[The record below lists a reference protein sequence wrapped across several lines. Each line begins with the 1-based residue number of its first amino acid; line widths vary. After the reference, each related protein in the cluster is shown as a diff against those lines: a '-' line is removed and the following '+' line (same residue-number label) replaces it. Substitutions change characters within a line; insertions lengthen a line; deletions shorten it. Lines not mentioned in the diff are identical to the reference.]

1 MAIDLDRLV
10 GFHQKALNL
19 REQRMELISGNIAN
33 ANTPGYKAKDIDFQA
48 AMKMAQ
54 TDHKQS
60 MVRTDS
66 KHMVGSMHATS
77 MIQYRLPLQPDTG
90 DGNSV
95 ELQQERNAFL
105 DNGLRYQ
112 ATLEFVKG
120 KLKGMK
126 KALSGGQGA

>member
-19 REQRMELISGNIAN
+19 REKRMELISGNIAN
-33 ANTPGYKAKDIDFQA
+33 ANTPGYKARDIDFQS
-48 AMKMAQ
+48 AMKMAATDQRQ
-54 TDHKQS
+54 T

-66 KHMVGSMHATS
+66 KHITGSMHTTS
-77 MIQYRLPLQPDTG
+77 FIQYRSPGQSDTG

-95 ELQQERNAFL
+95 EVQKERNEFL

-112 ATLEFVKG
+112 ATLEFLNG
-120 KLKGMK
+120 KFKGMK
-126 KALSGGQGA
+126 KALSGGQGG